1 MLLVLRF
8 FQEFAIAGLIAV
20 SPLLVG
26 FLFLSYTQSL
36 GIQFGVTSLTVLLW
50 HVAICLVDIVIQA
63 ISDTLFMPIT
73 ANNLVQVGANL
84 IVVNNWLMFPFI
96 MAFASFVT
104 VFFYLSVPFVSSAV
118 MKGLSGTTAT
128 LQAGVQGAMQTAGVI
143 VGAVVTA
150 AGAAATFGGSAA
162 VQAAIE
168 GTRAAAEGATAAGRI
183 ANDLAGAG
191 GFAPGAPASGGG
203 GSDLPEPPRL
213 APATVGESYENP
225 SNPAQV
231 AHQTAADSF
240 TVTDS
245 ARRTISH
252 HKGNIFTPYAA
263 QAAFNSHSSKAQP
276 SGPPPLPTTKVV

>member
-1 MLLVLRF
+1 M
-8 FQEFAIAGLIAV
+8 QTAGLIA
-20 SPLLVG
+20 G
-26 FLFLSYTQSL
+26 A
-36 GIQFGVTSLTVLLW
+36 GLTV
-50 HVAICLVDIVIQA
+50 
-63 ISDTLFMPIT
+63 
-73 ANNLVQVGANL
+73 
-84 IVVNNWLMFPFI
+84 
-96 MAFASFVT
+96 
-104 VFFYLSVPFVSSAV
+104 
-118 MKGLSGTTAT
+118 
-128 LQAGVQGAMQTAGVI
+128 
-143 VGAVVTA
+143 

-168 GTRAAAEGATAAGRI
+168 GTKTAAEGATAAGRI

-231 AHQTAADSF
+231 AYQAAADSF

-276 SGPPPLPTTKVV
+276 IGPPPLPTTKSV